1 MDEDYHRI
9 EREMAVQNER
19 ITKLIAAAKAVLER
33 AAAVI
38 DKPQHVPD
46 KLERGP
52 VEPPTQNVG
61 QVELGPAISAALE
74 TIRDREAVRRAIN
87 SRDESVSD
95 ALVTSTVGVSKD
107 VGKYL
112 KT

>member
-38 DKPQHVPD
+38 DKPQQVPE

-52 VEPPTQNVG
+52 VEPLTQNAT
-61 QVELGPAISAALE
+61 QVELGRAISAALE
-74 TIRDREAVRRAIN
+74 NIRDREAVTRAIN
-87 SRDESVSD
+87 SLDKSVSD
-95 ALVTSTVGVSKD
+95 ALVTYHRRGEQ
-107 VGKYL
+107 GCGEIP
-112 KT
+112 